1 MADRA
6 NRRVQGYDLAGE
18 FRKAFGTGFL
28 TSPSGFVTYGDVMLV
43 AELCARLTL
52 LDVNDNF
59 VAYLGD
65 NDAICTNDG
74 WPNSIVRTPAVRSC
88 PPVCLRQGNQQS
100 SRHRSGP

>member
-1 MADRA
+1 
-6 NRRVQGYDLAGE
+6 VYDLAGE

-28 TSPSGFVTYGDVMLV
+28 TSASGFVTYGDVMFV

-59 VAYLGD
+59 VAYLWD

-74 WPNSIVRTPAVRSC
+74 WPNSKDTSGEIVPTGLLKPGKSTVLKASQWTMRETCTLP
-88 PPVCLRQGNQQS
+88 S
-100 SRHRSGP
+100 S

>member
-1 MADRA
+1 M
-6 NRRVQGYDLAGE
+6 
-18 FRKAFGTGFL
+18 
-28 TSPSGFVTYGDVMLV
+28 

-74 WPNSIVRTPAVRSC
+74 WPNSKDTSGEIVPTGLLTPGKSTVLKASRWTMRETC
-88 PPVCLRQGNQQS
+88 TLPS
-100 SRHRSGP
+100 S

>member
-1 MADRA
+1 VADRA
-6 NRRVQGYDLAGE
+6 NRRVQVYDLAGE

-59 VAYLGD
+59 VAYLWD

-74 WPNSIVRTPAVRSC
+74 WPNSKDTSGEIVPTGLLTPGKSTVLKAS
-88 PPVCLRQGNQQS
+88 
-100 SRHRSGP
+100 